1 VQCPTLVVH
10 ARRDRRVPR
19 RQAHELAAQIPD
31 STLRLV
37 DSGNHILTAHE
48 PAWHE
53 FVHEM
58 HRFLA

>member
-10 ARRDRRVPR
+10 SRRDRRVPAQ
-19 RQAHELAAQIPD
+19 QAHELAAQIPD
-31 STLRLV
+31 CTLRLV

-48 PAWHE
+48 PAWPE